1 MPHAFLF
8 LLKLA
13 RTMQGTEHILH
24 KRLLKETDDTLTSPE
39 VSPVSV
45 EMSSD
50 LQQLGFPT
58 CTQAPHTSSEENGGH
73 PLYAGLASLT
83 TLP

>member
-8 LLKLA
+8 LLKLE
-13 RTMQGTEHILH
+13 RTMQGTEHVLH
-24 KRLLKETDDTLTSPE
+24 KRLLKETDDTLTSPG
-39 VSPVSV
+39 VSPVSADT
-45 EMSSD
+45 SSD
-50 LQQLGFPT
+50 LQQPGFPT

-73 PLYAGLASLT
+73 PLYAGLASRT